1 MSHRPGRTAGAAIAL
16 LITLVAGACSDDGGD
31 AADTTGSTA
40 ADSSSTTATDDTT
53 ETTAGGSTTTT
64 DAGTAGGPPCSR
76 TSEGDEGTTVTA
88 PGGGEATIGAEEIF
102 ADLPPE
108 VPLPEDSILDTT
120 SSAAADV
127 TNKVWVI
134 RCTTTTDD
142 PEAAWNA
149 YKSALDGTGC
159 TIVDQTLQSA
169 GGTFVAGG
177 ECERGDYTVR
187 AGLTSAVGAGA
198 PEGAYRWDIAVRQAT

>member
-1 MSHRPGRTAGAAIAL
+1 MTHRPGRTAAVVSAL
-16 LITLVAGACSDDGGD
+16 LLAISMVACSDGD
-31 AADTTGSTA
+31 DEAAT
-40 ADSSSTTATDDTT
+40 SSTEATTTSAGGDTT

-64 DAGTAGGPPCSR
+64 SGSSGGDQPCAR
-76 TSEGDEGTTVTA
+76 TSEGDDGTTVTA
-88 PGGGEATIGAEEIF
+88 PGGGEATIGAAEIF
-102 ADLPPE
+102 EDLPPE

-120 SSAAADV
+120 SSAAADLDQ
-127 TNKVWVI
+127 KVWII

-142 PEAAWNA
+142 PEAAWNT

-169 GGTFVAGG
+169 GGTFLAGG

-198 PEGAYRWDIAVRQAT
+198 PAGEYRWDIAVRQST